1 MVIGR
6 LFGKDKGDS
15 GNPDLPMAYLEEAQR
30 LRSPM
35 VLVDGKGREMPMH
48 IQNIGE
54 DRMAIQAS
62 GILPVERGD
71 RFFVLLC
78 MDSCRFRIKL
88 RAIEMRNGLLQVDL
102 PIEIEIAERRKRPR
116 ARLNVKEGATAT
128 CLTGLFE
135 GIGVTGP
142 VENIGEGGLRMR
154 VEKAMEVKSER
165 RLHSSMALIPMGTQ
179 FMLIKISKLPKAPN
193 MEVDGRVVGVQMEGN
208 ILYLNIAFQGMHV
221 SLKSLVSSRSSAP
234 PTTVPLKQRRWKDP
248 KEKEQELERERERE
262 REKAAEAAREAHGN
276 GNAKPAAAEAPP
288 PVEAA
293 IPPPPAPQAEA
304 APEAVAAPPSPDRP
318 SALNALRKR
327 TRAILVAMEDHPDRE
342 WLRAFLLEQGYQ
354 RIHLAGTLTQVLE
367 ALDQPGLSLIFI
379 DGGVAE
385 LKGVELADFLK
396 NRLGEGKPPIV
407 LAQETVQTVLVLAAK
422 RAGVDE
428 ILVKPYD
435 HDESLAGKIEGLL
448 GLG

>member
-35 VLVDGKGREMPMH
+35 LLVDGKGREMPMH

-78 MDSCRFRIKL
+78 MDSCRFRVKL
-88 RAIEMRNGLLQVDL
+88 RAIETRNGLLHVDL
-102 PIEIEIAERRKRPR
+102 PIEIEIAERRRRPR

-135 GIGVTGP
+135 GIGITGP
-142 VENIGEGGLRMR
+142 IENIGEGGLRMR

-165 RLHSSMALIPMGTQ
+165 RLHSSMALIPMGTP
-179 FMLIKISKLPKAPN
+179 FMLIKLSKLPKAPN
-193 MEVDGRVVGVQMEGN
+193 LEVDGRVVGVQMDGN
-208 ILYLNIAFQGMHV
+208 VLYLNIAFQGMHGA
-221 SLKSLVSSRSSAP
+221 LKSLVSSRSSAP
-234 PTTVPLKQRRWKDP
+234 PTSVPMKQRRWKDP
-248 KEKEQELERERERE
+248 KEKEREKEREPA
-262 REKAAEAAREAHGN
+262 KEANGDGN
-276 GNAKPAAAEAPP
+276 GKPAAAEAAPP
-288 PVEAA
+288 AEAA
-293 IPPPPAPQAEA
+293 APPPPAPPAEV
-304 APEAVAAPPSPDRP
+304 APEAVAVAAPPAAERP

-396 NRLGEGKPPIV
+396 NRLGEGKPPVI
-407 LAQETVQTVLVLAAK
+407 LAQETIQTVLVLAAR

-435 HDESLAGKIEGLL
+435 HDETLAGKIEGLL
-448 GLG
+448 GLS